1 MKDME
6 VFNMAETANILQ
18 NLIPITQ
25 FNKGQA
31 SKIFD
36 RLSTEKKLIVL
47 KNGEP
52 SAVILSP
59 REYERLIEIEE
70 DYILLAEANKRID
83 ESRDE
88 GMVSFD
94 TIMADLNISE
104 NELLD
109 VEEVDIER
117 EIGWKDG
124 KIVLEDCPLQEALD
138 ILSKKYHVTFRI
150 INDELQNS
158 RFTGT
163 IKNQG
168 VEQIIKNLSISC
180 RFNYRIVKN
189 NSPENDGTR
198 ATIELY

>member
-1 MKDME
+1 
-6 VFNMAETANILQ
+6 MAETANILQ

-83 ESRDE
+83 E

-109 VEEVDIER
+109 VEEVDIE
-117 EIGWKDG
+117 
-124 KIVLEDCPLQEALD
+124 
-138 ILSKKYHVTFRI
+138 
-150 INDELQNS
+150 
-158 RFTGT
+158 
-163 IKNQG
+163 
-168 VEQIIKNLSISC
+168 
-180 RFNYRIVKN
+180 
-189 NSPENDGTR
+189 
-198 ATIELY
+198 